1 MRAFTTFALR
11 HQVLSY
17 FVLAYSITY
26 AIDAAAITTVGALFL
41 FGTFG
46 PLVSAVVLTRLE
58 SGWAGVRELFGRVR
72 RWRIGIGWY
81 AFVLLG
87 AGAVYLVAMALTV
100 ALGGT
105 VDLGKVDP
113 WYTVPL
119 LFLIVLFVGG
129 PVGEEFGWRGYAL
142 PRLQERRSS
151 LAAALILGFV
161 WALWHLPNWWVPVT
175 AQYEN
180 VRDNGNYAFFIG
192 EFVAVIVA
200 LSIIFAFVYNGTRAS
215 MLAPLLLHTSFNTWD
230 GWLSRAIDPAA
241 RPTFFV
247 CQIIL
252 LWTVAILIVMANGA
266 QRLSRRASVVPV

>member
-26 AIDAAAITTVGALFL
+26 AIDAAAITTAGALFL

-58 SGWAGVRELFGRVR
+58 SGWAGVRELLGRAR

-87 AGAVYLVAMALTV
+87 AGAVYLLAMALTV

-151 LAAALILGFV
+151 LAAALIIGFL

-215 MLAPLLLHTSFNTWD
+215 MLAPLLLHASFNTWD

-241 RPTFFV
+241 RPTFFI

-252 LWTVAILIVMANGA
+252 LWTVAVLIVMANGA
-266 QRLSRRASVVPV
+266 QWLSRRAPVVPV